1 MAYLKT
7 GLCPRTACKFLHPEG
22 EEVARA
28 REEQEEVA
36 RARREE
42 TEEQKRERQVGRE
55 DKGQRAKVFA
65 DWLVSVWGLARL
77 ERGLVLDIAGGRG
90 DLAFELARRGL
101 DCATVDPRPP
111 KLKRWQAKFRKK
123 HPEVK
128 VPEHYQD
135 YFSEDFLSSRA
146 IPSSSV
152 SLVVGLHPDEATEP
166 LVSAALA
173 LGIDFCVIPC
183 CVFSASFPHR
193 RMEDGSGVSSYQHF
207 CKFLGQKD
215 PRIQEED
222 LQFEGKNKVLYLK
235 TEQEPDPVEPC
246 S

>member
-7 GLCPRTACKFLHPEG
+7 GLCPRPACKFLHPEG
-22 EEVARA
+22 GELARA
-28 REEQEEVA
+28 REEQEQVA
-36 RARREE
+36 RQRREE

-65 DWLVSVWGLARL
+65 DWLVSVWGVSRL
-77 ERGLVLDIAGGRG
+77 GRGLVLDIAGGRG

-101 DCATVDPRPP
+101 TCATVDPRPP
-111 KLKRWQAKFRKK
+111 KLKRWQVKFRKK
-123 HPEVK
+123 HPKVK

-135 YFSEDFLSSRA
+135 YFSSSFLSSLS
-146 IPSSSV
+146 IPPSSV

-166 LVSAALA
+166 LVSAALE

-183 CVFSASFPHR
+183 CVFSGDFPHR
-193 RMEDGSGVSSYQHF
+193 RMEDGGGVSSYEDF
-207 CKFLGQKD
+207 CKYLGQKD

-235 TEQEPDPVEPC
+235 TEEGPDLVEQC